1 MRRLT
6 VFWRWE
12 VLVVVLAGATLGLAL
27 VGHATALRTAVV
39 LAFLAFCP
47 GLCVLRVLGLRFSLP
62 TDLAYSVAVSLVVV
76 GVVGGVTLYAGAWSP
91 ERLTNYLAAAAI
103 VFTSLAATVGRGP
116 ERRRSG
122 EG

>member
-1 MRRLT
+1 VRRLT

-12 VLVVVLAGATLGLAL
+12 FLVVVLAGATLGFAL
-27 VGHATALRTAVV
+27 VGHATAPRSAVV

-47 GLCVLRVLGLRFSLP
+47 GLCVLRVLGLRFPLP

-76 GVVGGVTLYAGAWSP
+76 GVVGGVTVYAGAWSP

-103 VFTSLAATVGRGP
+103 VFTSLTATVGRGP